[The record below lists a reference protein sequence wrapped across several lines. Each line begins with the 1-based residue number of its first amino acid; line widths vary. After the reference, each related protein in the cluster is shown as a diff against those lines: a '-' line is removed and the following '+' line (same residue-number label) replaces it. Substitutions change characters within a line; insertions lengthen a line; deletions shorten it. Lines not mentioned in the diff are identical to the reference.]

1 MFWYNTLPVQLKPND
16 QSSVF
21 EIPSVQKNA
30 LTNGLGAHICLLV
43 KLLQGISAVEK
54 IQSFQ
59 DVLKRLWTPQLHFN
73 EFVFQ
78 QVKCLISLISI
89 QTVFTEKA

>member
-43 KLLQGISAVEK
+43 KRLQGISAVEK

-59 DVLKRLWTPQLHFN
+59 DVLKRLWTPHR
-73 EFVFQ
+73 
-78 QVKCLISLISI
+78 CISMSLFSSKWN
-89 QTVFTEKA
+89 VSFLL

>member
-43 KLLQGISAVEK
+43 KRLQGISAVEK

-59 DVLKRLWTPQLHFN
+59 DVLKRLWSPHS
-73 EFVFQ
+73 
-78 QVKCLISLISI
+78 CISMSLFSSKWN
-89 QTVFTEKA
+89 VSFLL